1 MRGSLPLFLF
11 RYYFVFFVV
20 LLAGSF
26 VVFLAGSLVAFLA
39 AAVLFFVA
47 VAFTL
52 FSEAVSLS
60 VSVLLR
66 VVRLCFTRRSTCA
79 VRAGR

>member
-47 VAFTL
+47 EAFTL
-52 FSEAVSLS
+52 FSEAVSL
-60 VSVLLR
+60 SVLLR